1 VERKTRPNLSRLLIL
16 AGAGLSLFVFACGG
30 GGTDSPPRSA
40 APSEPAHSH
49 EDSDIPVVH
58 IPTRW
63 ATGNGNDLRTL
74 VASSATVF
82 VGQVAE
88 LKETRVEDPFGGAGP
103 SGDRPSLPV
112 SVFEVQVETSLAG
125 EAAAGTTVIVE
136 QVGGVLANPD
146 GSRTRFVFGGDE
158 PLAVGERHLF
168 FAARKSNGSLAAAPF
183 GRFEVS
189 GHGTLA
195 TAPQWADLG
204 VARELSGLRVDQA
217 KREIARVDAP

>member
-1 VERKTRPNLSRLLIL
+1 VRISTRPSLIWLLIP
-16 AGAGLSLFVFACGG
+16 GAAALSLFVFACGG
-30 GGTDSPPRSA
+30 ASDSSPRDA
-40 APSEPAHSH
+40 VPSDPAHSH

-63 ATGNGNDLRTL
+63 ATGNASDLRTL

-103 SGDRPSLPV
+103 SGDRPGLPV
-112 SVFEVQVETSLAG
+112 SVFEVRVQTSLAG
-125 EAAAGTTVIVE
+125 EAAAGSTVVVE

-189 GHGTLA
+189 GDGTLA